1 MKLSLHRARF
11 YGILDTA
18 YVSRADWTAKCAALL
33 EGGADIIQLRAKKES
48 HAERVALLEAVLP
61 LFEKFEKNPP
71 PLIINDDIDLA
82 LKYPGLG
89 LHVGQ
94 DDLPA
99 KQARDRLG
107 PERILGLSTHTLEQ
121 AHEAIELGATLDY
134 FAVGPVFATATKP
147 DYKPVSL
154 ELVRQVTAL
163 QPETPLFC
171 IGGINRRNASDV
183 KAAGANRVV
192 AVSDVLCAADT
203 AAAVRTLR
211 RVFEL

>member
-1 MKLSLHRARF
+1 MKISLHRARF

-18 YVSRADWTAKCAALL
+18 YVSRADWTAKCAALI

-48 HAERVALLEAVLP
+48 HAERVELLEDVLP
-61 LFEKFEKNPP
+61 IFEKSPL
-71 PLIINDDIDLA
+71 PLIINDDIELA

-99 KQARDRLG
+99 KEARDRLG
-107 PERILGLSTHTLEQ
+107 PERILGLSTHSLEQ

-134 FAVGPVFATATKP
+134 FAIGPIFATATKP

-163 QPETPLFC
+163 QTETPLFC
-171 IGGINRRNASDV
+171 IGGINRRNAHDV
-183 KAAGANRVV
+183 KTAGALRVV

-203 AAAVRTLR
+203 AEAVRDLR
-211 RVFEL
+211 QVFET